1 MRGRADDATVLV
13 SNFASRKATLILPIL
28 TVVVGGCRRIVIRET
43 PVLGVPDVLERG
55 VESVV
60 RRVSSR
66 SGRGCPSTAS
76 ASHPAPAGGAMVAI
90 AVVLRARA
98 AAFRVALGPTLL
110 RLTVSI
116 ALPARTFPPVRVLRL

>member
-1 MRGRADDATVLV
+1 
-13 SNFASRKATLILPIL
+13 
-28 TVVVGGCRRIVIRET
+28 
-43 PVLGVPDVLERG
+43 VLGVPDVLERG

-66 SGRGCPSTAS
+66 SGRGCPSTAR

-90 AVVLRARA
+90 PVVLRARA

-116 ALPARTFPPVRVLRL
+116 ALPATLTGRPSCFLEERIMIAAVRARTGG